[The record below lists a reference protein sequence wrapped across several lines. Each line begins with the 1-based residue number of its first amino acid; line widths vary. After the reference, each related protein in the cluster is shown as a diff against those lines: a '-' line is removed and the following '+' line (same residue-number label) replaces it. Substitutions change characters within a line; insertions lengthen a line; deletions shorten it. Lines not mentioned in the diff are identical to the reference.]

1 MSVLS
6 EILAT
11 KRTEVAFLKERTP
24 LKALQE
30 QLQSAP
36 PTRDFRA
43 ALASA
48 QGTALIAEV
57 KKASPSKGVIRENF
71 DAVEIAQTYVA
82 NGATCHSVWP
92 SRRWT
97 RLTDR
102 AHRV

>member
-24 LKALQE
+24 LHSLQE
-30 QLQSAP
+30 QLQQAP

-71 DAVEIAQTYVA
+71 DAVEIAQTYA
-82 NGATCHSVWP
+82 ESGAACLSV
-92 SRRWT
+92 
-97 RLTDR
+97 LT
-102 AHRV
+102 VKKYFQGK